1 MQHLMIKDE
10 DVLEFQNNTNSPNAL
25 KKRNKDLN
33 MNQVILLLL
42 RCKKLF

>member
-10 DVLEFQNNTNSPNAL
+10 DVLEFQNNTNSPNVL